1 MKKTLGKLTKK
12 LLALILVFMLIFSIA
27 CKEEGSDRDK
37 FIEEINGVSETY
49 KGTVSINTFS
59 TSQEAAEA
67 FIYDEIAGD
76 NSITIKETKQNKEL
90 SKKEVQKL
98 NIPSEILEGYDTVEE
113 IEVTYLVD
121 DENELTNLSKNV
133 KQIDEKLNKEK
144 KVKVYVIK
152 YETNWKYFSPMPITG
167 DTINKS
173 YYDSVFNNEK
183 YQNCTLE
190 TTSDAD
196 ITVTSNGESYQMKS
210 SLKQLIKHAD
220 GKVYLEQTL
229 EMSGNG
235 QSTTQS
241 IYSYMETQGS
251 IIKCYIKL
259 GKNEDWIEADLS
271 TIGFSS
277 LDELTPFHDQ
287 YLDYTYFTKTD
298 YGFALADEN
307 AQKYFMDAL
316 MGTLESFASFISK
329 DNLKL
334 DMYAEYYVSKGV
346 LSGMNVK
353 ANADITISYMGHST
367 TLSESTTAVVKCTD
381 YGTTKVEKPFTE

>member
-1 MKKTLGKLTKK
+1 MEKTLRNIFKK
-12 LLALILVFMLIFSIA
+12 IFALMLISTLLFSIA
-27 CKEEGSDRDK
+27 CKEENGSDRDK

-49 KGTVSINTFS
+49 KGTVSTETYP

-67 FIYDEIAGD
+67 FVYEELAGY
-76 NSITIKETKQNKEL
+76 NSIAIKETKSNKEL
-90 SKKEVQKL
+90 SEKEINKL
-98 NIPSEILEGYDTVEE
+98 NIPDDILKGHETVEE

-121 DENELTNLSKNV
+121 DEELTNLSQNT

-152 YETNWKYFSPMPITG
+152 YGVNWKYFSPMPITG

-196 ITVTSNGESYQMKS
+196 VTVTSNGESYQMKT

-220 GKVYLEQTL
+220 GKVYLEQIL

-235 QSTTQS
+235 QSTIQS
-241 IYSYMETQGS
+241 IYSYMETQGNY
-251 IIKCYIKL
+251 IKCYIKL
-259 GKNEDWIEADLS
+259 GENEDWMEADLS

-277 LDELTPFHDQ
+277 LDELTPFYDQ

-298 YGFALADEN
+298 YGFALADSN

-316 MGTLESFASFISK
+316 MGSLESYASFINK
-329 DNLKL
+329 DNLNL

-353 ANADITISYMGHST
+353 ASADITISYMGYSL
-367 TLSESTTAVVKCTD
+367 TLNEATTAVIKCTD
-381 YGTTKVEKPFTE
+381 YGTTKVEKPFNE